1 MTVRTNHCS
10 ECQEAGDLVFVT
22 EFSNPCHSAKH
33 RTSPIA
39 MTYAMAG
46 LATSDKILARIVW
59 LRHFLGWLR
68 SAFCARQDLILENS
82 ALRQQLLALHAQRPR
97 PRLTTSQTLF
107 WVVLRRLWARWK
119 EPLILVTPGNGSRL
133 ASCRLSAVLEMA
145 FKGRSR
151 GGRKPVSKEI
161 RALIFQMVAEN
172 PTWGAPRI
180 HGELLMLGFDLWE
193 TTVSRFLP
201 PPTPPPARRR
211 ISSRT
216 SIETG
221 GRP

>member
-10 ECQEAGDLVFVT
+10 ECQETGDLVFVP

-133 ASCRLSAVLEMA
+133 ASCRLLAVLERA
-145 FKGRSR
+145 FKSPVEGRAQACEQR
-151 GGRKPVSKEI
+151 
-161 RALIFQMVAEN
+161 N
-172 PTWGAPRI
+172 
-180 HGELLMLGFDLWE
+180 
-193 TTVSRFLP
+193 
-201 PPTPPPARRR
+201 
-211 ISSRT
+211 SSLDF
-216 SIETG
+216 SNG
-221 GRP
+221 C